1 MRWKLSKHVLLRG
14 EGLHMTS
21 ARLGNDTNDTNAQV
35 ILEVA
40 KAVSAHLD
48 LSDVLEALIATLKPL
63 IAFDAVGVG
72 VLEWEEIRLHS
83 VYIEGLPR
91 VAGESAESVIA
102 RRASDLNIKPPTTK
116 KRVSEHFISDIIK
129 FG

>member
-1 MRWKLSKHVLLRG
+1 
-14 EGLHMTS
+14 MTS
-21 ARLGNDTNDTNAQV
+21 ARLGNDTNETNAQV

-72 VLEWEEIRLHS
+72 VRRRGDRDQAVLGQEVQRHRVGAGDAAAADDPEAQRQVDRAHVRWAS
-83 VYIEGLPR
+83 STQLPS
-91 VAGESAESVIA
+91 GSSTIA
-102 RRASDLNIKPPTTK
+102 T
-116 KRVSEHFISDIIK
+116 F
-129 FG
+129 